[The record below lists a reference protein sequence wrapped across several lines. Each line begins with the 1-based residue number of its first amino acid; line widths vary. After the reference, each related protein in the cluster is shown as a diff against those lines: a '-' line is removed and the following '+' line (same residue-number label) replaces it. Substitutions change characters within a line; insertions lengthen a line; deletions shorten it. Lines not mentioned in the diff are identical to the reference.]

1 MSILLNLLSFDFK
14 TYKAI
19 PITSLFSLFKRILF
33 IKGHNKSYTNMK

>member
-19 PITSLFSLFKRILF
+19 PITNIFSLPKRIFF